1 MFEFKDGLFTIRATG
16 QEIKLSD
23 LGSKL
28 LLDVEWLNPLT
39 GFDYIINMFFNGI
52 IWFNHFLFELFV
64 KAYNL
69 LGKSGGS
76 VDKVIIEVID
86 RNASLFN
93 TIFDAVK
100 WYALIIIFCY
110 AAYIQLTRRGSGLK
124 ILMFTLLGMAFLQQA
139 YAVPKEYNPQAY
151 SLSGG
156 VQVLKEE
163 KAQPRTYVSK
173 IYNGVSTSLDK
184 IQNEVTKGLLAE
196 QNNKVLEIYFEEAVW
211 KPYRGMNA
219 DKKKEGG
226 YNLTDEQLIALF
238 GYRDDNK
245 DYKILGKNIEEVVGT
260 KDEPIVE
267 NIRTLGNKFS
277 YILVMTVEV
286 PLLGIILNGLALFSF
301 FLKIGI
307 LLLVELLPFIL
318 VLAILPFFW
327 RMLWNVTRTIGYAL
341 VLSSMLGMG
350 ATVLVLFNSILSDI
364 LQKLTGEDIV
374 FALAL
379 RLVIYYLLWRF
390 RSQLGRVFRGR
401 SLAPAGRMLRNAGVN
416 AKQTIQKGLGMV
428 VKPALAGGLMTLGAG
443 KIGAN
448 KLLSAYRRTADNRSV
463 KRHMKQGDSLEVA
476 KMKTEQGKEISV
488 LRRKEPMKKLRGAS
502 NGLQAL
508 TYRLMANGYLK
519 NSAGRQHY
527 EGRQHSVLMRTQRD
541 KIDTLDRKQR
551 IKRLGGAIRHQQRI
565 DEFKKRW
572 KQPSQPLLEPSGP
585 MFIDF
590 RSKTE
595 SPKQIFKTVTDK
607 TISPLRK
614 ERNEVIIT

>member
-1 MFEFKDGLFTIRATG
+1 MFEFKDGLFTIKATG

-76 VDKVIIEVID
+76 VDKVIVKVID
-86 RNASLFN
+86 QNASLFH

-139 YAVPKEYNPQAY
+139 YAVPPEYNQQAY
-151 SLSGG
+151 SLSSG
-156 VQVLKEE
+156 VQVSKEE
-163 KAQPRTYVSK
+163 RAQPRTYVSK

-184 IQNEVTKGLLAE
+184 IQNEVTKGLLE
-196 QNNKVLEIYFEEAVW
+196 EKNNEVLETYFEQAIWE
-211 KPYRGMNA
+211 PYRGMNSDA
-219 DKKKEGG
+219 KGKPG
-226 YNLTDEQLIALF
+226 YLTNEQLIALF
-238 GYRDDNK
+238 GYRDGDENYEILDK
-245 DYKILGKNIEEVVGT
+245 KIKEVVGT
-260 KDEPIVE
+260 KEKPLVE
-267 NIRTLGNKFS
+267 NIRTLGSKFA
-277 YILVMTVEV
+277 YILVMTIEV

-327 RMLWNVTRTIGYAL
+327 RMLWNVTRTIGYAM
-341 VLSSMLGMG
+341 VLSSMLGAG
-350 ATVLVLFNSILSDI
+350 ATILVLFNSTLSGIL
-364 LQKLTGEDIV
+364 LKLTGEDIV

-390 RSQLGRVFRGR
+390 RSQLGRVFKGR

-428 VKPALAGGLMTLGAG
+428 AKPALAGGLMTLGAG
-443 KIGAN
+443 KIGAS

-476 KMKTEQGKEISV
+476 KLKTEQGKEISI

-519 NSAGRQHY
+519 NSAGRTHY
-527 EGRQHSVLMRTQRD
+527 RGKQHSVLMRTQRD

>member
-1 MFEFKDGLFTIRATG
+1 
-16 QEIKLSD
+16 
-23 LGSKL
+23 
-28 LLDVEWLNPLT
+28 
-39 GFDYIINMFFNGI
+39 
-52 IWFNHFLFELFV
+52 
-64 KAYNL
+64 
-69 LGKSGGS
+69 
-76 VDKVIIEVID
+76 
-86 RNASLFN
+86 
-93 TIFDAVK
+93 
-100 WYALIIIFCY
+100 
-110 AAYIQLTRRGSGLK
+110 
-124 ILMFTLLGMAFLQQA
+124 MAFLQQA
-139 YAVPKEYNPQAY
+139 YAVPPEYNQQAY
-151 SLSGG
+151 SLFGG
-156 VQVLKEE
+156 VQVSEEE
-163 KAQPRTYVSK
+163 KDQPRTYVSK
-173 IYNGVSTSLDK
+173 IYNGVSTSLDE
-184 IQNEVTKGLLAE
+184 IQNEVTKGLLE
-196 QNNKVLEIYFEEAVW
+196 EKNNEVLATYFEEAIW
-211 KPYRGMNA
+211 EPYRGMNA

-238 GYRDDNK
+238 GYRDDNREYRVLDK
-245 DYKILGKNIEEVVGT
+245 RIEEVVGT
-260 KDEPIVE
+260 KGEPIVE

-286 PLLGIILNGLALFSF
+286 PLFGIILNGLALFSF
-301 FLKIGI
+301 FLKIGV

-350 ATVLVLFNSILSDI
+350 ASVLVLFNSTLSNI

-416 AKQTIQKGLGMV
+416 TKQTIQKGFGIV
-428 VKPALAGGLMTLGAG
+428 AKPALAGGLMALGAS

-448 KLLSAYRRTADNRSV
+448 KLLSAYRRTTDNRFV
-463 KRHMKQGDSLEVA
+463 KRHMQQGDSLEVA
-476 KMKTEQGKEISV
+476 KMKTEQGKEISI
-488 LRRKEPMKKLRGAS
+488 LRRKEAVNKLRVAS

-508 TYRLMANGYLK
+508 TYRLMASGYLK
-519 NSAGRQHY
+519 NSAGRKHY
-527 EGRQHSVLMRTQRD
+527 EGRQHSVLIRTQRD

-551 IKRLGGAIRHQQRI
+551 IKRLGGAISRQQRI
-565 DEFKKRW
+565 DQFKKTW
-572 KQPSQPLLEPSGP
+572 KQPSQPLLEPSGSI
-585 MFIDF
+585 FIDF

-595 SPKQIFKTVTDK
+595 SPKQIVKTVTDK